1 MDKKKGNKGQMKKG
15 QDEITRGNEI
25 KRKRRGDKEWKE
37 RKNAARKGSETTK
50 TDVKERERAT
60 S

>member
-1 MDKKKGNKGQMKKG
+1 MKKG